1 MFGDLIIPTAGMAG
15 GVMRLTAA
23 KRSIEFNKAL
33 ASVLMHIIL
42 NFTALTPFL
51 LLSLTLFR
59 IDKFNHVGPRSCSP

>member
-1 MFGDLIIPTAGMAG
+1 
-15 GVMRLTAA
+15 MRLTAA